1 MEFFYIILVIAAF
14 ICGILNFILFWKVWN
29 MCDNVAKITDK
40 LCCMDENTNTT
51 QIICE
56 SVSATETPE
65 EQKHNIETPEQKNH
79 NTNVGLIIAFV
90 FLLFMVLMII
100 MS

>member
-51 QIICE
+51 QTICE

-65 EQKHNIETPEQKNH
+65 QKNH
-79 NTNVGLIIAFV
+79 NTNLGLIIAFV
-90 FLLFMVLMII
+90 FLLFMFLMII

>member
-51 QIICE
+51 QTICE

-65 EQKHNIETPEQKNH
+65 QKKHNTETQEQKTTLGP
-79 NTNVGLIIAFV
+79 IIAFV
-90 FLLFMVLMII
+90 FLVFMFLMII